1 MDEEELLTRL
11 AEEEEMGLS
20 YMKKC
25 EQGIEDTVQLDLE
38 VERLQVSYWI
48 IVFLVGFQVQGGHW
62 TPYTEDS
69 SVYGG
74 MSKLGWYLLRYK
86 ESIPQVHC

>member
-38 VERLQVSYWI
+38 VERLQVNYWI
-48 IVFLVGFQVQGGHW
+48 IVFLVGFQVKFFNH
-62 TPYTEDS
+62 
-69 SVYGG
+69 
-74 MSKLGWYLLRYK
+74 LGK
-86 ESIPQVHC
+86 G

>member
-38 VERLQVSYWI
+38 VERLQVNYWI
-48 IVFLVGFQVQGGHW
+48 IVFLVGFPCIVIIDIASIASIAFIAFLAF
-62 TPYTEDS
+62 TLI
-69 SVYGG
+69 G
-74 MSKLGWYLLRYK
+74 M
-86 ESIPQVHC
+86 PF

>member
-48 IVFLVGFQVQGGHW
+48 IVFLVGFQVKFFNH
-62 TPYTEDS
+62 
-69 SVYGG
+69 
-74 MSKLGWYLLRYK
+74 LGK
-86 ESIPQVHC
+86 C

>member
-48 IVFLVGFQVQGGHW
+48 IVFLVGF
-62 TPYTEDS
+62 
-69 SVYGG
+69 
-74 MSKLGWYLLRYK
+74 
-86 ESIPQVHC
+86 